1 MATLINPQFILVL
14 FVLIRAG
21 DLAISSAIA
30 RDTIRAVLYGFVA
43 VLALIFVVLTFVAH

>member
-1 MATLINPQFILVL
+1 MSTFINPQFILVL

-30 RDTIRAVLYGFVA
+30 RDTIRSILYGFVA
-43 VLALIFVVLTFVAH
+43 ILALIYVVLTFVPR